1 MVSKRPLGAPASSR
15 PVRRLPAGTVS
26 LIVIVLIAFS
36 LGANELTVDTRTV
49 KMNDLITVTVSLEG
63 AFAGN
68 DFVDVPLQNLVFVGE
83 PSVSSEFSWINGD
96 VIRRKVFRYRAR
108 PLAPGAARVGPVD
121 LDAEGGQTRQLPAI
135 AIDVV
140 ADRASATNDAGQ
152 IMRELVAAGREPFFV
167 VAEVEKQTVFVGE
180 PVVITWVM
188 YTSSAVQQWQVVE
201 VPKLADFWSEELTR
215 NETPERLYLAD
226 VMVQRLPVRRVAL
239 YPLRSGK
246 LRVEGMTVEAAI
258 MRRIR
263 GGPFSSFEGALAD
276 ASFISAP
283 VDLDVK
289 PVPQGPPVDAVG
301 DFVLT
306 CEAPAQQGKGP
317 VVVRV
322 SLAGRGNV
330 RAAPAPRFER
340 GVAGT
345 LQVEGGAVTVDR
357 DGQTGEMTRRW
368 NFLIF
373 PAEAGPMEVPALS
386 LRTFAPGTGTRRE
399 LRCASAFV
407 DVVAAVPQSGGAAAP
422 PPQVRRAFPW
432 RGVIAGAAVLA
443 ALLLVVPRV
452 LRELAL
458 RREAREL
465 VRDATP
471 AQIRARMEERFRID
485 VREASDRGDAWRS
498 LRSLLEAAE
507 RERDI
512 AAGAEGEILR
522 RVREVL
528 RLARQ

>member
-1 MVSKRPLGAPASSR
+1 MLF
-15 PVRRLPAGTVS
+15 
-26 LIVIVLIAFS
+26 AFTAH
-36 LGANELTVDTRTV
+36 ANELTVDTRTL
-49 KMNDLITVTVSLEG
+49 KMNDLLTVTVSLEG
-63 AFAGN
+63 SFAGN
-68 DFVDVPLQNLVFVGE
+68 DFVEVPLQNLVFVGE

-108 PLAPGAARVGPVD
+108 PLAPGSAQVGPVD
-121 LDAEGGQTRQLPAI
+121 LDADDGQTRQLPAI
-135 AIDVV
+135 AIEVV

-167 VAEVEKQTVFVGE
+167 VAEVDKQTVFAGE
-180 PVVITWVM
+180 PVIITWVM

-201 VPKLADFWSEELTR
+201 VPKLADFWTEELTR
-215 NETPERLYLAD
+215 KETPERLYLAD
-226 VMVQRLPVRRVAL
+226 VMVQRMPVRRVAL
-239 YPLRSGK
+239 YPLRSGR

-263 GGPFSSFEGALAD
+263 GGPFSSFEGVLAD

-289 PVPQGPPVDAVG
+289 PVPEGPAVDAVG

-306 CEAPAQQGKGP
+306 CEPPVQRGRGP

-322 SLAGRGNV
+322 SLSGRGNV
-330 RAAPAPRFER
+330 RASPAPRFER

-345 LQVEGGAVTVDR
+345 LQTEGGAVTVDR
-357 DGQTGEMTRRW
+357 DGETGEMTRRW

-386 LRTFAPGTGTRRE
+386 LRTFAPGTGTRQE

-407 DVVAAVPQSGGAAAP
+407 DVVAAVPPAGESPALP
-422 PPQVRRAFPW
+422 PPQVRRPFPW
-432 RGVIAGAAVLA
+432 RTVIAGVALLAAVL
-443 ALLLVVPRV
+443 LLLPRV
-452 LRELAL
+452 LRELSL

-465 VRDATP
+465 IRDATP
-471 AQIRARMEERFRID
+471 AEVRARVEERFRID

-498 LRSLLEAAE
+498 LRSLLDAAE

-512 AAGAEGEILR
+512 AAGAEKEIER
-522 RVREVL
+522 RVREML
-528 RLARQ
+528 RLARR